1 MCGHHFKHVVDK
13 PGMIANPLVVSW
25 TGKMNFSLS
34 PFAPEIFGRVRP
46 SRPASA
52 CFSILRLNL
61 MLTHGIPLDFRCGIH
76 LTMPPTVIGSV
87 TRLLGHALPTDG
99 VHRPESVGTGPVF
112 LK

>member
-1 MCGHHFKHVVDK
+1 
-13 PGMIANPLVVSW
+13 MIANPHVVSW

-46 SRPASA
+46 SHPASA

-61 MLTHGIPLDFRCGIH
+61 MLTHGIPLDFRFGIH
-76 LTMPPTVIGSV
+76 LIMPPIVIGSV